1 MRFFD
6 YILYIL
12 SFMVVTIIIYIWGLI
27 KSKNDFDKNA
37 NRLYSK
43 AISQISHALHENKKM
58 TKNQLLKTISSLEVK
73 TLFSR
78 KKMIITDINDF
89 FNLVIEY
96 MIHKN
101 MIVQTKEAGV
111 IFYSLSKETKK
122 EK

>member
-1 MRFFD
+1 MKFFD